1 MLGPFE
7 WFQTVRVLY
16 QLARFYPELVDC
28 SAPLQRVPDELKSLA
43 APGPFAYQDG
53 GYGAIYKSEYF
64 PLEAGKEARYRVT
77 YPTGDGP
84 HPAIVFS
91 GGGGDDG
98 SGYADLAN
106 HWASHGFV
114 VFQPV
119 HFDSFTH
126 YHHISRSKVWAHWRT
141 TWDVWGLVLGEER
154 MWRAR
159 CEDISRLLDEVG
171 DFEGR
176 IDVNRIGIGGYSYG
190 AHVACLLGGAQL
202 MARSGR
208 FSMPDKRF
216 KAVLSISGE
225 HGAKRPPKSVWRNLK
240 APFLLI
246 TGDRDKTVWG
256 RNFREKLEPYRFA
269 PEGKKEKLIIAG
281 ANHFALSGRLFETAK
296 HPADVAAQTAI
307 FDIVRGAT
315 TKFWKEQLDAT

>member
-7 WFQTVRVLY
+7 WYQTVRVLY
-16 QLARFYPELVDC
+16 HLARFYPELTDC
-28 SAPLQRVPDELKSLA
+28 AAPLQPVPDDLKPLA
-43 APGPFAYQDG
+43 APGSCEWQDG
-53 GYGAIYKSEYF
+53 GYGAIVNSEIF
-64 PLEAGKEARYRVT
+64 PLKEGREARYRVT
-77 YPTGDGP
+77 YPVGDGKY
-84 HPAIVFS
+84 PAIVFS

-98 SGYADLAN
+98 SGYLDLAH

-114 VFQPV
+114 VLQPV

-126 YHHISRSKVWAHWRT
+126 YHHVSKSKVWAHWRT

-159 CEDISRLLDEVG
+159 CNDISRLLDEIG
-171 DFEGR
+171 DFDGR
-176 IDVNRIGIGGYSYG
+176 IDTDRIGIGGYSYG
-190 AHVACLLGGAQL
+190 AHVACLMGGAQL

-208 FSMPDKRF
+208 FHLRDSRF

-225 HGAKRPPKSVWRNLK
+225 HGAKRLPKSVWKTLS
-240 APFLLI
+240 APFMLI

-256 RNFREKLEPYRFA
+256 RSYREKLEAYRFA
-269 PEGKKEKLIIAG
+269 PEGLKQKLIVQG
-281 ANHFALSGRLFETAK
+281 ANHFALSGRLFETAT

-315 TKFWKEQLDAT
+315 TRFWIEQLCAV

>member
-7 WFQTVRVLY
+7 WSQTVRVLY
-16 QLARFYPELVDC
+16 QLARFYPELIDC
-28 SAPLQRVPDELKSLA
+28 SAPLQRVPAPLQPLA
-43 APGPFAYQDG
+43 APGPYEFRDG
-53 GYGAIYKSEYF
+53 GYGAIVKSQLF
-64 PLEAGKEARYRVT
+64 PLREGSAARYRVT
-77 YPTGDGP
+77 YPLGDGP
-84 HPAIVFS
+84 FAAIVFS

-126 YHHISRSKVWAHWRT
+126 YHHVSRSRVWAHWRT

-159 CEDISRLLDEVG
+159 CEDISRLLDDVG
-171 DFEGR
+171 DFDGR
-176 IDVNRIGIGGYSYG
+176 VDTDRLGIGGYSYG
-190 AHVACLLGGAQL
+190 AHVACLMGGAQL

-208 FSMPDKRF
+208 FNLRDKRF

-225 HGAKRPPKSVWRNLK
+225 HGAKRLPKGVWKTLTT
-240 APFLLI
+240 PFLLV

-256 RNFREKLEPYRFA
+256 RNFREKLEAYRHA
-269 PEGKKEKLIIAG
+269 PPGNKEKIIIPG
-281 ANHFALSGRLFETAK
+281 ANHFALSGRLWETAK

-315 TKFWKEQLDAT
+315 TKFWMEQLGAA

>member
-7 WFQTVRVLY
+7 WYQTVRVLY
-16 QLARFYPELVDC
+16 HLARFYPELVDC
-28 SAPLQRVPDELKSLA
+28 SAPLQRVPDDLKPLA
-43 APGPFAYQDG
+43 APGPCDWEDG
-53 GYGAIYKSEYF
+53 GYGAIVNSEVF
-64 PLEAGKEARYRVT
+64 PLENGKTARYRAS
-77 YPTGDGP
+77 YPKCAGP

-98 SGYADLAN
+98 SGYLDLAR
-106 HWASHGFV
+106 HWASHGYV
-114 VFQPV
+114 VLQPV

-126 YHHISRSKVWAHWRT
+126 YHHVSRSKLTAHVRT

-159 CEDISRLLDEVG
+159 CNDISRLLDEVG
-171 DFEGR
+171 DFDGR

-208 FSMPDKRF
+208 FNLRDRRF

-225 HGAKRPPKSVWRNLK
+225 HGAKRLPPSVWRGLA
-240 APFLLI
+240 APFLLV

-256 RNFREKLEPYRFA
+256 RSFREKLEAYRHA
-269 PEGKKEKLIIAG
+269 PEGLKQKLIVRG
-281 ANHFALSGRLFETAK
+281 ANHFALSGRLWETAR

-307 FDIVRGAT
+307 FSIVRGAT
-315 TKFWKEQLDAT
+315 TQFWNRQLGAI

>member
-7 WFQTVRVLY
+7 WYQTVRVLY
-16 QLARFYPELVDC
+16 QLARFYPELIDC
-28 SAPLQRVPDELKSLA
+28 SAPPQSVPDELKPLA
-43 APGPFAYQDG
+43 APGPCEWQDG
-53 GYGAIYKSEYF
+53 GYGAIVNSEFF
-64 PLEAGKEARYRVT
+64 PIREGSAARYRVT
-77 YPTGDGP
+77 YPTSEGP

-98 SGYADLAN
+98 SGYLDLAH

-114 VFQPV
+114 VLQPV

-126 YHHISRSKVWAHWRT
+126 YHHVSKSKVWAHWRT

-159 CEDISRLLDEVG
+159 CNDISRLLDEIG
-171 DFEGR
+171 DFDGR
-176 IDVNRIGIGGYSYG
+176 IDTNNIGIGGYSYG
-190 AHVACLLGGAQL
+190 AHVACLMGGAQL
-202 MARSGR
+202 MARNGR
-208 FSMPDKRF
+208 FSMPEKRF

-225 HGAKRPPKSVWRNLK
+225 HGAKRLPKSVWKTLS

-256 RNFREKLEPYRFA
+256 RDFREKLEAYRHA
-269 PEGKKEKLIIAG
+269 PDGNKEKLIVAG
-281 ANHFALSGRLFETAK
+281 ANHFALSGRLWETAK

-315 TKFWKEQLDAT
+315 TKFWKEQLSAA

>member
-7 WFQTVRVLY
+7 WYQTVRVLY
-16 QLARFYPELVDC
+16 QLARFYPELIDC
-28 SAPLQRVPDELKSLA
+28 SAPLQRVPDELKPLA
-43 APGPFAYQDG
+43 APGPCEFRDG
-53 GYGAIYKSEYF
+53 GYGAIVNSEFF
-64 PLEAGKEARYRVT
+64 PLKEGNEARYRVT
-77 YPTGDGP
+77 YPIGDGQY
-84 HPAIVFS
+84 PAIVFS

-98 SGYADLAN
+98 SGYVDLAN

-114 VFQPV
+114 VLQPV

-126 YHHISRSKVWAHWRT
+126 YHHVSRSKVQAHYRT
-141 TWDVWGLVLGEER
+141 TWDVWGLVLGEDR

-159 CEDISRLLDEVG
+159 CNDISRLLDEIG

-176 IDVNRIGIGGYSYG
+176 INTDCIGIGGYSYG

-202 MARSGR
+202 MARNGR

-225 HGAKRPPKSVWRNLK
+225 HGAKRLPKSVWKTLR
-240 APFLLI
+240 APFLLV

-256 RNFREKLEPYRFA
+256 RNFREKLEAYRHA
-269 PEGKKEKLIIAG
+269 PPGNKEKLVIHG
-281 ANHFALSGRLFETAK
+281 ANHFALSGRLFETAT

-315 TKFWKEQLDAT
+315 TKFWIEQLCPS